1 MRISDWSSDVCSSDL
16 NPLVA
21 RRGDIAKPP
30 PHSYSLE
37 MLWIRTAALALVILV
52 AIAGGW
58 SMADAAAQ
66 NRHVTGSCHEEAAK
80 HSTDDRAVQ
89 AGHVCIGCAVTM
101 PRTALAIRGAAPR
114 SAVTPSATATALHS
128 QTLAPDTPPPRRTCR
143 SAGH

>member
-66 NRHVTGSCHEEAAK
+66 NRHVTGSCHEEAAR

-89 AGHVCIGCAVTM
+89 AGHVCI
-101 PRTALAIRGAAPR
+101 R
-114 SAVTPSATATALHS
+114 SEEQPTEI
-128 QTLAPDTPPPRRTCR
+128 QTLMRTSYAVCR
-143 SAGH
+143 LKKKTQLH

>member
-1 MRISDWSSDVCSSDL
+1 MEVRRVLNRTSQVNQKEQGARAGQQPRRGGSGGAFAKKDDGTDYQAQEDGQAFH

-58 SMADAAAQ
+58 SMADDAAQ
-66 NRHVTGSCHEEAAK
+66 HRHVTGPCHEEAAK
-80 HSTDDRAVQ
+80 HSKIGRASLRDRWGQYVSILVVS
-89 AGHVCIGCAVTM
+89 GS
-101 PRTALAIRGAAPR
+101 L
-114 SAVTPSATATALHS
+114 
-128 QTLAPDTPPPRRTCR
+128 
-143 SAGH
+143 

>member
-1 MRISDWSSDVCSSDL
+1 MS
-16 NPLVA
+16 
-21 RRGDIAKPP
+21 KPP

-37 MLWIRTAALALVILV
+37 MLWIRTAALALVVLV

-89 AGHVCIGCAVTM
+89 AGHVCIGRAVTM
-101 PRTALAIRGAAPR
+101 PRTALAIRGDAPR
-114 SAVTPSATATALHS
+114 SAVTPSATATPPHAHALPP
-128 QTLAPDTPPPRRTCR
+128 APPPPPPT
-143 SAGH
+143 SLSNSGPPPTPTQ

>member
-1 MRISDWSSDVCSSDL
+1 
-16 NPLVA
+16 
-21 RRGDIAKPP
+21 
-30 PHSYSLE
+30 

-66 NRHVTGSCHEEAAK
+66 NQHVTGSCHEEAAK

-114 SAVTPSATATALHS
+114 SAVTPSATATALHA
-128 QTLAPDTPPPRRTCR
+128 QTVAPDTPPPRLTC
-143 SAGH
+143 

>member
-89 AGHVCIGCAVTM
+89 AGRSEEHTSELQSLMRISYAVFC
-101 PRTALAIRGAAPR
+101 LKKK
-114 SAVTPSATATALHS
+114 TP
-128 QTLAPDTPPPRRTCR
+128 
-143 SAGH
+143 